1 MSWEHYKA
9 LCKHWQTSP
18 PAQFV
23 LAAWLKAASR
33 GR

>member
-18 PAQFV
+18 PAQMV
-23 LAAWLKAASR
+23 LAMWLKAQR
-33 GR
+33 R